1 MKRTSGKKG
10 YLLPSTWLI
19 HQYLPIEV
27 SNILTLSCKV
37 LENRIP
43 LRKNECMQAGTVL
56 IVDDNK
62 SVLTSLELLLEDEF
76 ERVETAS
83 NPNRILSFLNTETVD
98 LVLLDMNFSAGVN
111 TGNEGLFWLRRIQ
124 EIVPGLPVIMLTAY
138 GDVDLAVKALKSG
151 ATDFV
156 LKPWDNDALREK
168 IRAALLGR
176 TKKPASH
183 PAIRVSEPAMII
195 GHSPV
200 MMKLIKV
207 VTKVAKT
214 DANVLITGENGTGK
228 EMLAREIHRLSL
240 RSRREMVHVDM
251 GAISESLFESE
262 LFGHERGAFT
272 DARESRPGKF
282 EAASGSTLFLDEIG
296 NLPLSLQAKLLAALQ
311 SREVTRLGSN
321 RRIPVDIRLIAATN
335 RNLPEMVTQSH
346 FREDLFYRIN
356 TIQIEIP
363 PLRNRREDII
373 LFADYFLK
381 KYTDLYKHSGLTLH
395 PQAIEKL
402 QQYDWPGNIRELQH
416 TIEKAVILAEKNVIR
431 AADLFVRPGK
441 AVAFNEVPNLGEVER
456 QAIEAAITQNEGNL
470 TAAAEQLG
478 VSRQTLYNKLKRFN
492 L

>member
-1 MKRTSGKKG
+1 
-10 YLLPSTWLI
+10 
-19 HQYLPIEV
+19 
-27 SNILTLSCKV
+27 
-37 LENRIP
+37 
-43 LRKNECMQAGTVL
+43 MQTGTIL

-76 ERVETAS
+76 ERIETAS
-83 NPNRILSFLNTETVD
+83 NPNRILSVLDTLPVD
-98 LVLLDMNFSAGVN
+98 LVILDMNFSAGVN

-124 EIVPGLPVIMLTAY
+124 EIAPGLPVIMLTAY
-138 GDVDLAVKALKSG
+138 GDVELAVKALKSG
-151 ATDFV
+151 AADFV
-156 LKPWDNDALREK
+156 LKPWDNDLLLEK
-168 IRAALLGR
+168 IHTALHAAGQAR
-176 TKKPASH
+176 MKQTAGKNKPDR
-183 PAIRVSEPAMII
+183 PAEPAMII
-195 GHSPV
+195 GHSPI

-240 RSRREMVHVDM
+240 RSRREMINVDM
-251 GAISESLFESE
+251 GAVSESLFESE
-262 LFGHERGAFT
+262 LFGHEKGAFT

-311 SREVTRLGSN
+311 NREVTRLGSN
-321 RRIPVDIRLIAATN
+321 RKIPVDIRLIAATN
-335 RNLPEMVTQSH
+335 RDLPEMVRQSL

-363 PLRNRREDII
+363 PLRNRREDIP
-373 LFADYFLK
+373 LFIDYFLK
-381 KYTDLYKHSGLTLH
+381 KYTTQYNRSGLTLH
-395 PQAIEKL
+395 PQAAAKL
-402 QQYDWPGNIRELQH
+402 ERYDWPGNIRELQH
-416 TIEKAVILAEKNVIR
+416 TIEKAVILAEKNQIR
-431 AADLFVRPGK
+431 ASDLFIRPGK
-441 AVAFNEVPNLGEVER
+441 AVSFSEVPNLGEMER
-456 QAIEAAITQNEGNL
+456 QAIEAAITQNDGNL